1 MSYRLLLVLV
11 LISGL
16 ALVFVSTSR
25 TPEVSGL
32 PAASILSASG
42 ALSGLDTDKGI
53 RQFETRVKED
63 PRDFLSLTILGQLH
77 LRKGREKGDL
87 AQFRHAEESFRGA
100 LQLNPNHVPASAL
113 LASAYASQHKFSE
126 ALQVARE
133 LYDGWPASLD
143 ALATLADAYLET
155 GQYKEGEAAV
165 KTLTDKA
172 GDIPPILARRARLAE
187 LKGRTAEAVALLER
201 AATRTRQDA
210 DPAQEI
216 AWYEAR
222 LGDVYF
228 HSGCLAESEKHFT
241 TALQLFDTYPIVLS
255 GLADVRVAQG
265 RLQEAADLYRRSVA
279 ESPEPRRLFGLG
291 AVEETLGRTD
301 EARRRYEQGEEIARR
316 DVNQAAYYRE
326 LAVFYAD
333 RLGKSAEA
341 LELAQKDLAI
351 RKDVKGYDTLA
362 WALFRNQRFEEAA
375 AAIGEAMKLGTRDP
389 GFYYHAGMI
398 YDALGHTDKSRRY
411 LEQARQMSPQGQRAP
426 TKRDGSATVSTTC
439 NLHS

>member
-1 MSYRLLLVLV
+1 MSYRLLLVLALV
-11 LISGL
+11 FGL
-16 ALVFVSTSR
+16 ALVFVSTSK
-25 TPEVSGL
+25 TPEVSRL
-32 PAASILSASG
+32 PAMSIFSTPA

-63 PRDFLSLTILGQLH
+63 PRDFLSLTILGQLYA
-77 LRKGREKGDL
+77 RKGREKGDL
-87 AQFRHAEESFRGA
+87 ALVRDAEESFRRA
-100 LQLNPNHVPASAL
+100 LQLNPNHVPATAL
-113 LASAYASQHKFSE
+113 LASAYVSQHKFSE

-133 LYDGWPASLD
+133 LNDRSPGSID

-165 KTLTDKA
+165 KSLTEKA
-172 GDIPPILARRARLAE
+172 GNAPPILARRALVAE

-228 HSGCLAESEKHFT
+228 HCGCLAESEKHFT
-241 TALQLFDTYPIVLS
+241 NALQLFDTYPLGLS
-255 GLADVRVAQG
+255 GLADVRVTQG
-265 RLQEAADLYRRSVA
+265 RLQDAADLYRRAVA

-291 AVEETLGRTD
+291 AVEEMLGRTD
-301 EARRRYEQGEEIARR
+301 EAERRYQQGEAIARR
-316 DVNQAAYYRE
+316 EVNQAAYYRE

-341 LELAQKDLAI
+341 LALAQKDLAI
-351 RKDVKGYDTLA
+351 RKDVKAYDTLA

-375 AAIGEAMKLGTRDP
+375 AAIGDAMKLGTRDP

-398 YDALGHTDKSRRY
+398 YDALGQTDKSRSY
-411 LEQARQMSPQGQRAP
+411 LEQARRLSPTALS
-426 TKRDGSATVSTTC
+426 DCVIE
-439 NLHS
+439 